1 MKKKV
6 AERGPKNRR
15 ELKKIILEEWE
26 KLELETIKG
35 CISHIQRNMKWIAE
49 NNGEFCRKK

>member
-49 NNGEFCRKK
+49 NNGEFCKKK